1 MIRFTKENVKKV
13 LANNDGFTDRTYHKE
28 ENFEEENLYTI
39 KNGKLL
45 MHSIEKGALGNS
57 GYDSMTECDMDQT
70 IKFLRERKNKLIIT
84 A

>member
-13 LANNDGFTDRTYHKE
+13 LTNNDGFTDRTYHKD

-45 MHSIEKGALGNS
+45 MRSMKKGVIDDN
-57 GYDSMTECDMDQT
+57 GYESMTECDMDQT
-70 IKFLRERKNKLIIT
+70 IKFLRDRKNKLIIT

>member
-1 MIRFTKENVKKV
+1 MMDLQIELIR
-13 LANNDGFTDRTYHKE
+13 
-28 ENFEEENLYTI
+28 
-39 KNGKLL
+39 KLL
-45 MHSIEKGALGNS
+45 MHSIEKGALDNS